1 MVQWIKKPTAL
12 YEDAGLIPGL
22 AQWVKGSGLAT
33 NELWHGCGCGVGHQ
47 LQTLFDPKP
56 GNFHMSW
63 VHPKK
68 KKKKKE

>member
-1 MVQWIKKPTAL
+1 MLKPILRINQRVPLVVQWIKKPTAL

-47 LQTLFDPKP
+47 LQLLFDP
-56 GNFHMSW
+56 
-63 VHPKK
+63 
-68 KKKKKE
+68 